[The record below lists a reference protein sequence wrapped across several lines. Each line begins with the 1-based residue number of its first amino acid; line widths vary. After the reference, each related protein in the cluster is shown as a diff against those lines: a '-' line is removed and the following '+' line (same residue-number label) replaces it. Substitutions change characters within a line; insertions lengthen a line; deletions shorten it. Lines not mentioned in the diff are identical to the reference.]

1 MYDAEMRELGGT
13 NIAMVFQGPMSALNP
28 VFSAGA
34 EITDERLFTSA
45 LHPTLLVNP
54 IDIIDGGARPN

>member
-1 MYDAEMRELGGT
+1 MSDAKMRKLGGT

-34 EITDERLFTSA
+34 EITNERLFTSA
-45 LHPTLLVNP
+45 LHPALLVNP